1 MCVSREAFRYNFQFL
16 ILTLAV
22 RIWVPAERKR
32 IIATLGLK
40 PGDKVLD
47 HCCGLGG
54 NLSPLCAA
62 IAPGGSVEAMDH
74 SPDMIEASTRLAK
87 RRRLPVT
94 VVQADAM
101 QLPYPDE
108 TFDGVMH
115 TGAINQFGD
124 QRQKAMDEI
133 LRVTKPGGVIA
144 IQDEGMSEEMTH
156 TRFGK
161 FLIKQNAMFL
171 DPIPTELVPDGVEAT
186 VGRVMA
192 GLFYNIVFRKPE
204 IGGQKPEVGDQQ
216 PGA

>member
-1 MCVSREAFRYNFQFL
+1 MCLSREALRYNFQFL

-22 RIWVPAERKR
+22 RIWIPSERKR
-32 IIATLGLK
+32 AIDTLGLK
-40 PGDKVLD
+40 PGDRILD

-62 IAPGGSVEAMDH
+62 IAPGGTVDAMDNSVEMVK
-74 SPDMIEASTRLAK
+74 ASTRLAK

-94 VVQADAM
+94 VVEADAM
-101 QLPYPDE
+101 KLPYPDA

-115 TGAINQFGD
+115 SGAINQFGD
-124 QRQKAMDEI
+124 GKQTAMDEI

-144 IQDEGMSEEMTH
+144 IQDEGMTDEMAQ

-161 FLIKQNAMFL
+161 FLIKQNPMFL
-171 DPIPTELVPDGVEAT
+171 DPIPTELIPPGVEAQ

-192 GLFYNIVFRKPE
+192 GLFYNIVFRKPL
-204 IGGQKPEVGDQQ
+204 GSV
-216 PGA
+216 

>member
-1 MCVSREAFRYNFQFL
+1 MCMSREALRYNTQFL

-22 RIWVPAERKR
+22 RIWIPAERRR
-32 IIATLGLK
+32 IIAALGLK
-40 PGDKVLD
+40 PGDTVLD

-62 IAPGGSVEAMDH
+62 VAPGGAVKAMDH
-74 SPDMIEASTRLAK
+74 SPAMVKASARLA
-87 RRRLPVT
+87 RRRRRPVT
-94 VVQADAM
+94 VVEADAM

-115 TGAINQFGD
+115 PGAINQFGD
-124 QRQKAMDEI
+124 QRPKAMDEI

-144 IQDEGMSEEMTH
+144 IQDEGMSEAMAQ
-156 TRFGK
+156 TRFGR

-171 DPIPTELVPDGVEAT
+171 DPIPTELVPDGVDARVE
-186 VGRVMA
+186 RVMA

-204 IGGQKPEVGDQQ
+204 V
-216 PGA
+216 